1 MPLVTTRSKL
11 RGIVAAAAVLSVAA
25 LAGCSDSD
33 TTEPEGTAATSASEA
48 AGVEASPAFEGVD
61 PCSLV
66 PAERAAEA
74 AGVPE
79 ISAERSP
86 QDSPDIIGCDW
97 GGFGEGT
104 ASLAFMLGDDMGM
117 EYEPT
122 GEVDGKNIGLMSG
135 TPGNCAVQVKYSND
149 RTLLVSVVPTAEAK
163 ASDHPN
169 PNRKWCDQAADLAR
183 IADSNLDWD

>member
-1 MPLVTTRSKL
+1 MPLVTTRSNF

-25 LAGCSDSD
+25 LAGCGDSD
-33 TTEPEGTAATSASEA
+33 TTEPDGAAATSAPGGE
-48 AGVEASPAFEGVD
+48 GVEASPAFEGVD

-74 AGVPE
+74 AGDSE

-97 GGFGEGT
+97 GGFGEGS
-104 ASLAFMLGDDMGM
+104 ASLAVMLGGDLGM
-117 EYEPT
+117 EYESI
-122 GEVDGKNIGLMSG
+122 GEVDGKNIELMSG
-135 TPGNCAVQVKYSND
+135 TPGNCAVQVQYSNE
-149 RTLLVSVVPTAEAK
+149 RTLLVSVVPTGEAK
-163 ASDHPN
+163 ASDHPD